1 MAIIISFAFV
11 ETRCRST
18 EERDGENGRV
28 LIAATMGGFPPFSS
42 SSSSFLTSIVVVTLC
57 LIREKTGFSLDRS
70 FVEKFF
76 FRNDGYFFSGRDIRG
91 QASFKKFNRVEMAN
105 ILREVIKRGLRSLF
119 AYPLHRNSKRRR
131 C

>member
-76 FRNDGYFFSGRDIRG
+76 LEMMDISSLGGIYVDKLASRNLIESRWPIYYER
-91 QASFKKFNRVEMAN
+91 
-105 ILREVIKRGLRSLF
+105 
-119 AYPLHRNSKRRR
+119 
-131 C
+131 